1 MAILDSIAKF
11 IDNIA
16 RYAIASL
23 FYFELDLVPDQY
35 NREYLGIGFILCLLR
50 QGDLAFKILLDQL
63 SKSSAT
69 FYLNHCPNTGT
80 VRRSLHYY

>member
-16 RYAIASL
+16 RCAITSL

-35 NREYLGIGFILCLLR
+35 NGEYSGISFILCSLR

-69 FYLNHCPNTGT
+69 FYLSAIKRT
-80 VRRSLHYY
+80 SFQ